1 MLENYDEILHV
12 SFDKVAMFPNIPEE
26 MGREL
31 EECRKHLAAQAGQ
44 KETAF

>member
-26 MGREL
+26 MGRE
-31 EECRKHLAAQAGQ
+31 ECRKHLAAQAGR